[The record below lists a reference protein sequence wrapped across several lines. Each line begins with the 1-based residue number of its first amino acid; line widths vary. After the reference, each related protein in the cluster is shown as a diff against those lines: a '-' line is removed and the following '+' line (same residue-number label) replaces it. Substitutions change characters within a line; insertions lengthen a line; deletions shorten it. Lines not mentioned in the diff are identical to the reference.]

1 MQFEIIDESDILTV
15 RSKKKVKANFDGGT
29 WSKEKTYRTYWT
41 NEDQEFLQSLIRIKV
56 IRMNNKNK
64 TAILDEIV
72 EFRLLKKMY
81 AEALVKEFIFHEANF
96 IIYADQM
103 IGE

>member
-1 MQFEIIDESDILTV
+1 MQFEIIEEADIICV
-15 RSKKKVKANFDGGT
+15 RSQKKVKSNFDGGT

-41 NEDQEFLQSLIRIKV
+41 NEDQEFLQSLVRIKV
-56 IRMNNKNK
+56 IRINNKNK

-72 EFRLLKKMY
+72 EFRLLKKLY

-96 IIYADQM
+96 IIYADQE
-103 IGE
+103 IGK

>member
-1 MQFEIIDESDILTV
+1 
-15 RSKKKVKANFDGGT
+15 
-29 WSKEKTYRTYWT
+29 
-41 NEDQEFLQSLIRIKV
+41 
-56 IRMNNKNK
+56 MNNKNK

-96 IIYADQM
+96 IIYADQI